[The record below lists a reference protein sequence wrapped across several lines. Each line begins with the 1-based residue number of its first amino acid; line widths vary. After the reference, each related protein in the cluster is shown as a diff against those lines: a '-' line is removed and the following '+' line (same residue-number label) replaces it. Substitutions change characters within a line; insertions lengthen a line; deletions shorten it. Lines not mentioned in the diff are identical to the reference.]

1 MKTTST
7 STTENTNTN
16 NNVNTTDKKKQK
28 KLSLPKKSWKIL
40 AILFAIISLLL
51 TVSAIFYKNSPKI
64 YTSTATVIEIIPNDS
79 ENFTI
84 CFQLVNN
91 RHIFC
96 IETSENYEVGERYNL
111 TFTNNKTVTILDD
124 EIIEIKRPF

>member
-7 STTENTNTN
+7 ENTN
-16 NNVNTTDKKKQK
+16 NNVNATGKQKQK
-28 KLSLPKKSWKIL
+28 KFSLPKKSWKIL
-40 AILFAIISLLL
+40 AILFAIILFLQTFS
-51 TVSAIFYKNSPKI
+51 VIFSKNFPKK

-79 ENFTI
+79 ENSTI
-84 CFQLVNN
+84 CFQLASNE
-91 RHIFC
+91 HIFC
-96 IETSENYEVGERYNL
+96 IETSENYEIGERYNL